1 MTFLNKIIFR
11 TYLCG
16 RMPTI
21 STYSEAVDYLYSNLP
36 MFQRVGSV
44 AYKKDLTNTLALCEA
59 LNNPQH
65 KFKSV
70 HIAGT
75 NGKGSTSHMLA
86 SVLQEAG
93 YKTGLYTSPHLKD
106 FTERIRINGAT
117 VDQEFVISF
126 INKLQTVIQEIKP
139 SFFEIT
145 VAMAFDYF
153 AQQGVEVAVIEVG
166 LGGRLDST
174 NVITPELS
182 LITNI
187 GWDHMDL
194 LGDSLDKIAYE
205 KAGIIK
211 NKVPV
216 IISERQADIEEVFK
230 HKAEGEEAPICFAED
245 FYEVVLNKDHA
256 FDGFK
261 VYWNKEFF
269 FAIDTFPL
277 GGIYQRNNVQGVL
290 MAVEILNEQGLVIP
304 LTALQHGLINVV
316 KNTGLRGRWQKLGDK
331 PLIICDTGHN
341 KDGIQQVL
349 KQLAL
354 LSYKQLHIVM
364 GMVKGKDPEAIL
376 AIMPKEAT
384 YYFCEANIPR
394 AEHAQV
400 LAEQAKAFGL
410 QGHVIPDVNEALEMA
425 RSHAEEEDVIFVGG
439 STFVVAELN
448 DL

>member
-1 MTFLNKIIFR
+1 MPKI
-11 TYLCG
+11 T
-16 RMPTI
+16 
-21 STYSEAVDYLYSNLP
+21 TYSEAVDYLYSNLP
-36 MFQRVGSV
+36 MFQRVGAV

-59 LNNPQH
+59 LGNPQR
-65 KFKSV
+65 KFKTV

-86 SVLQEAG
+86 SILQEAG

-117 VDQEFVISF
+117 VDQQFVISF
-126 INKLQTVIQEIKP
+126 INKVQTVIEEIKP

-153 AQQGVEVAVIEVG
+153 AQQQVEVAVIEVG

-211 NKVPV
+211 SKIPI
-216 IISERQADIEEVFK
+216 IISQRQADIESVFQ
-230 HKAEGEEAPICFAED
+230 HKAEGEEAPLCFAED
-245 FYEVVLNKDHA
+245 FYEVKLNSDGA
-256 FDGFK
+256 FDGFN
-261 VYWNKEFF
+261 VFWNKAFF

-277 GGIYQRNNVQGVL
+277 GGMYQRNNIQGVL
-290 MAVEILNEQGLVIP
+290 MAVEILNEQGFVIS
-304 LTALQHGLINVV
+304 LDALQSGLINVV
-316 KNTGLRGRWQKLGDK
+316 SNTGLKGRWQKIGDK
-331 PLIICDTGHN
+331 PLTICDTGHN
-341 KDGIQQVL
+341 KDGIEQVV
-349 KQLAL
+349 KQLAK
-354 LSYKQLHIVM
+354 LSYQQLHIVM
-364 GMVKGKDPEAIL
+364 GMVKGKDHQAVL
-376 AIMPKEAT
+376 SMMPKEAK
-384 YYFCEANIPR
+384 YYFCEAKIPR
-394 AEHAQV
+394 AEQAAV

-410 QGHVIPDVNEALEMA
+410 LGVVVPDVNDALAAA
-425 RSHAEEEDVIFVGG
+425 RLQAETADVIFVGG